1 MQFDKT
7 IGSLSKGAFE
17 RHTSTGR
24 EAFSFIMR
32 LDATKY
38 VLLSVFTLT
47 ETIWQNIGAIPLPMN
62 EKGSLPVDVRR

>member
-1 MQFDKT
+1 
-7 IGSLSKGAFE
+7 
-17 RHTSTGR
+17 
-24 EAFSFIMR
+24 MR

>member
-7 IGSLSKGAFE
+7 IGSLSKGVFE

-62 EKGSLPVDVRR
+62 EKGSLPVEVRR

>member
-7 IGSLSKGAFE
+7 IGSLSKGVFE

>member
-1 MQFDKT
+1 MHFDKT
-7 IGSLSKGAFE
+7 IGSLTKGVFE
-17 RHTSTGR
+17 RHTSTGS

-47 ETIWQNIGAIPLPMN
+47 ETIWQNIGSIPLPMN
-62 EKGSLPVDVRR
+62 EKGSLPVEVRR

>member
-7 IGSLSKGAFE
+7 IGSLSKGVFE
-17 RHTSTGR
+17 RHTSTGS

-62 EKGSLPVDVRR
+62 EKGSLPVEVRR

>member
-7 IGSLSKGAFE
+7 IGSLSKGVFE
-17 RHTSTGR
+17 RHKSTGS

-38 VLLSVFTLT
+38 VLLSVFTFT

>member
-7 IGSLSKGAFE
+7 IGSLSKGVFE
-17 RHTSTGR
+17 RHTSTGS